1 MKFKLLIFF
10 IGLTINSLFAQYN
23 GLFQSNNLTYLPD
36 GTGVQY
42 QDSFVVTG
50 LPSSAIFLDPI
61 YLNSVCVEME
71 HSYIGDLE
79 MWVEC
84 PNGQSAVLIN
94 SFDNGAIPGG
104 ISGGGVF
111 LGHPYDDNGGG
122 GAGTPFTYCFS
133 TNYNALSSI
142 SNNLGNTIQVTALN
156 TNPPLSAGNSLN
168 PAQIYAPETSFSSLV
183 GCPLNGTW
191 KIKVQDNLG
200 IDDGYIFGWNVNLD
214 PSLYTTLSGRVFND
228 LNQNCSAD
236 TLEAGVE
243 DMPIII
249 QPGNI
254 VAMTNH
260 LGIWYVDNLPA
271 GNYTFH
277 LDTTNSLWNP
287 TCSAYG
293 TFSITDPTIFNFAP
307 DLGLFNEVPCPQP
320 EVSIFAPFLRR
331 CLANTIYVAASN
343 GASTSTNLS
352 MSYVD
357 IELDPLMTV
366 NTATYPYQALGN
378 NIYRFQTGDIFP
390 GQTINFSINFTISC
404 DADLNQTLCMEANLN
419 PVSNC
424 ALDTIS
430 TPPYGGGLISNLPA
444 PCTLPWDQ
452 SSLSVDGWCQG
463 DSVVFQITNTG
474 EPGGGDMEC
483 FSPVIVYVDGTLY
496 FVDSI
501 MINGGQT
508 VTYSFPANGETWI
521 LNAEQ
526 HPLHPGNSHPNAHVD
541 GCGPGDTDGDVND
554 LPLDDAD
561 PVVDIYCGVV
571 TGSYDPNDKRG
582 FPNGVTEEHFIL
594 PNQQIQYV
602 IRFQNTGTDTAFT
615 VVVRDTLDI
624 NLDILSVTPG
634 VSSHDFEFKMYG
646 PRVLEW
652 TFNNINLPD
661 SANSEPNSHGF
672 LTFTVNQKANLS
684 PGTVFKNNADIYFD
698 LNEPIITNE
707 TWHTINLE
715 HFATMSTIHIDQ
727 MTLNV
732 YPNPT
737 TDVLTVAF
745 DKVYSNLPYSVYDQ
759 NGRLVKSGELN
770 KLVNFL
776 DFSDLN
782 QGFYLI
788 KIKNEIVKI
797 QVLKK

>member
-1 MKFKLLIFF
+1 
-10 IGLTINSLFAQYN
+10 
-23 GLFQSNNLTYLPD
+23 
-36 GTGVQY
+36 
-42 QDSFVVTG
+42 
-50 LPSSAIFLDPI
+50 
-61 YLNSVCVEME
+61 
-71 HSYIGDLE
+71 
-79 MWVEC
+79 
-84 PNGQSAVLIN
+84 
-94 SFDNGAIPGG
+94 
-104 ISGGGVF
+104 
-111 LGHPYDDNGGG
+111 
-122 GAGTPFTYCFS
+122 
-133 TNYNALSSI
+133 
-142 SNNLGNTIQVTALN
+142 
-156 TNPPLSAGNSLN
+156 
-168 PAQIYAPETSFSSLV
+168 
-183 GCPLNGTW
+183 
-191 KIKVQDNLG
+191 
-200 IDDGYIFGWNVNLD
+200 
-214 PSLYTTLSGRVFND
+214 
-228 LNQNCSAD
+228 
-236 TLEAGVE
+236 
-243 DMPIII
+243 
-249 QPGNI
+249 
-254 VAMTNH
+254 
-260 LGIWYVDNLPA
+260 
-271 GNYTFH
+271 
-277 LDTTNSLWNP
+277 
-287 TCSAYG
+287 
-293 TFSITDPTIFNFAP
+293 
-307 DLGLFNEVPCPQP
+307 
-320 EVSIFAPFLRR
+320 
-331 CLANTIYVAASN
+331 
-343 GASTSTNLS
+343 
-352 MSYVD
+352 
-357 IELDPLMTV
+357 
-366 NTATYPYQALGN
+366 
-378 NIYRFQTGDIFP
+378 
-390 GQTINFSINFTISC
+390 
-404 DADLNQTLCMEANLN
+404 MEANLN